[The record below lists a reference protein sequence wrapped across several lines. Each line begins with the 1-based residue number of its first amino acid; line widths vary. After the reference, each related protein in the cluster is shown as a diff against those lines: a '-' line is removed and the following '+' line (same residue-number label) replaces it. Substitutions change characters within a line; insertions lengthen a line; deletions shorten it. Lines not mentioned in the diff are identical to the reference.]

1 MEECTL
7 NELKIICM
15 NALRRAYIQNT
26 YLAYDEEAEADTV
39 AAAYMVCDIM
49 LSNAEQFLKKQK
61 AERIAK
67 AQAEI
72 FWMEAFVEYARY
84 GNPER
89 AKLAA
94 GFYPIIKSEMLGFD
108 KDRRKNIND
117 ESHGKEE

>member
-15 NALRRAYIQNT
+15 NALRRAYIQNI

-61 AERIAK
+61 AERITK
-67 AQAEI
+67 AQTEI
-72 FWMEAFVEYARY
+72 FWMEAFVEYAKY
-84 GNPER
+84 GNAER
-89 AKLAA
+89 VKLAA
-94 GFYPIIKSEMLGFD
+94 GFYPTIKSEMIGFD
-108 KDRRKNIND
+108 KARRKNIND